1 MKAYLIR
8 KTRETNNTY
17 FKLHICMTASL
28 VHYAK
33 TLYLIYFLYSLNFFL
48 LFRHAFKISFHFFHD
63 SLNCLWLISEASLV
77 LFSPHQHVSPCLIT
91 AHKCR
96 FTLANSHGE
105 TWNTIFLKISLQQ
118 WHLPLQITSASLCE
132 ISENKRVEEDVIKM
146 IK

>member
-1 MKAYLIR
+1 MKTYLIR
-8 KTRETNNTY
+8 KTRETNNTC

-28 VHYAK
+28 VHYVK
-33 TLYLIYFLYSLNFFL
+33 TLYFIYFLHALNFFL

-63 SLNCLWLISEASLV
+63 SLNCLWLISKASLV

-91 AHKCR
+91 AHKFR
-96 FTLANSHGE
+96 FTPANSHGE
-105 TWNTIFLKISLQQ
+105 TWNIIFLKISLHH
-118 WHLPLQITSASLCE
+118 WHLPLQITSVSLCE